1 VVSRFDESGW
11 TDINHGKLDYPNH
24 IIVDHDGIPYVTAGG
39 THYTVF
45 RWDGDTW
52 SQELTD
58 GELLAV
64 APDGT
69 LLARRAS
76 DLWYLAGT
84 GWTKIAGSFDASGS
98 GRPGR
103 PNVITFSQDQTMFV
117 GGNFAFAGGIPSDN
131 LAVWTGAILF
141 SSPLPTWPSSGQSGL
156 PTTVNLTWR
165 ELVGSNRY
173 DVQIATA
180 RDFSSILYQENV
192 PKSHLEFVAPVA
204 GVEYYWRVRGSSG
217 TRHSKWSKARTFSV
231 GLSGPLAVELVS
243 PTDGSANQPKT
254 IDFQWTSAP
263 EAVSYHFQLSKE
275 PDFRSSVVNASG
287 LAATRH
293 RVTALEGA
301 EKFYWRVAGVDN
313 RGRMTFS
320 QTRSFTTVIDSP
332 SAVMLLSPND
342 AAVNAPRL
350 ASFSWR
356 PVSNAGS
363 YQFQVATD
371 HDFVHLAVNDS
382 ALAETSRTL
391 SSPLDYG
398 TTYLWR
404 VRGRNAGGNGA
415 WSEIRR
421 FTTVVAAPDVV
432 GLIDPS
438 HGAKGIST
446 SPVFTWTPLESALMY
461 QLQVATDSM
470 MADVVVN
477 DSALAEPTDS
487 IEVVLVNAATYY
499 WRVRARNA
507 GGDGHWSETRSFVT
521 VVATP
526 AAVTLGSPEDEA
538 TGVPPYATLSWQAL
552 EDVAGYHVQIASDS
566 GFRTTTFDDSLL
578 AVATISLES
587 SLPYNTTFYW
597 HVRAGRDDGLG
608 KTTGLLYGPWSAT
621 RSFTTA
627 VGTAAEDG
635 SGLPTEFALLPAY
648 PNPFN
653 PSTTISFDLPET
665 TNVRLVIFDALGRVV
680 ESIVDGRWSAGRHT
694 VVWDAKD
701 APSGMYF
708 VRMEADEFTD
718 SSSLQ
723 LAK

>member
-1 VVSRFDESGW
+1 
-11 TDINHGKLDYPNH
+11 
-24 IIVDHDGIPYVTAGG
+24 
-39 THYTVF
+39 
-45 RWDGDTW
+45 
-52 SQELTD
+52 
-58 GELLAV
+58 
-64 APDGT
+64 
-69 LLARRAS
+69 
-76 DLWYLAGT
+76 
-84 GWTKIAGSFDASGS
+84 
-98 GRPGR
+98 
-103 PNVITFSQDQTMFV
+103 
-117 GGNFAFAGGIPSDN
+117 
-131 LAVWTGAILF
+131 
-141 SSPLPTWPSSGQSGL
+141 
-156 PTTVNLTWR
+156 
-165 ELVGSNRY
+165 
-173 DVQIATA
+173 
-180 RDFSSILYQENV
+180 
-192 PKSHLEFVAPVA
+192 
-204 GVEYYWRVRGSSG
+204 
-217 TRHSKWSKARTFSV
+217 
-231 GLSGPLAVELVS
+231 
-243 PTDGSANQPKT
+243 
-254 IDFQWTSAP
+254 
-263 EAVSYHFQLSKE
+263 
-275 PDFRSSVVNASG
+275 
-287 LAATRH
+287 
-293 RVTALEGA
+293 
-301 EKFYWRVAGVDN
+301 
-313 RGRMTFS
+313 
-320 QTRSFTTVIDSP
+320 
-332 SAVMLLSPND
+332 MLLSPND

-587 SLPYNTTFYW
+587 PLPYSTTFYW

-608 KTTGLLYGPWSAT
+608 KAAGMLYGSWSAL

-627 VGTAAEDG
+627 VGTGIEDG
-635 SGLPTEFALLPAY
+635 SGLPIEFALHPAY

-653 PSTTISFDLPET
+653 PSTTIGFDLPESAS
-665 TNVRLVIFDALGRVV
+665 VRLTVFDAVGRHV
-680 ESIVDGRWSAGRHT
+680 ETLVTGQRAAGRHSVT
-694 VVWDAKD
+694 WAAAG
-701 APSGMYF
+701 APSGTYF
-708 VRMEADEFTD
+708 VQFEAGSFIR
-718 SSSLQ
+718 SSTITL
-723 LAK
+723 LK